1 MLKIKVIIG
10 SVREGRFGDKPAKW
24 IFEKAKAKEGL
35 DVELLDLKDY
45 PFPVFAEP
53 QPPAMLNGNYTNE
66 VAKQWAAK
74 ISEGDGFI
82 FVTPEYNHG
91 YPPSLKNAIDYIYGE
106 WVNKPVAFVG
116 YGANGGVRS
125 VEQLKQVVNSNLQ
138 LHPVPGTVNMNAPW
152 ALVNAEGVFDTSSF
166 EKPGDGMLDQLI
178 WLGEAL
184 KAARAK

>member
-1 MLKIKVIIG
+1 MLKIKIILA

-24 IFEKAKAKEGL
+24 IFEKTKSREGV

-53 QPPAMLNGNYTNE
+53 QIPAMLGGNYTNE
-66 VAKQWAAK
+66 VAKKWAVK
-74 ISEGDGFI
+74 IGEADGFI

-116 YGANGGVRS
+116 YGADGAIRS
-125 VEQLKQVVNSNLQ
+125 VEQLRQVVNSNLQ
-138 LHPVPGTVNMNAPW
+138 MYPIPAGVFMARPW
-152 ALVNAEGVFDTSSF
+152 ELLNEQGAFDTSHF
-166 EKPGDGMLDQLI
+166 EKAGDTMLDQLV
-178 WLGEAL
+178 WLGNAL
-184 KAARAK
+184 KEARK

>member
-1 MLKIKVIIG
+1 MLKIKVVLA
-10 SVREGRFGDKPAKW
+10 SVREGRFGDKPTKW
-24 IFEKAKAKEGL
+24 IFEKAKSREGF

-45 PFPVFAEP
+45 PFPVFAESEI
-53 QPPAMLNGNYTNE
+53 PAMLGGNYTNE
-66 VAKQWAAK
+66 VAKKWAEK
-74 ISEGDGFI
+74 IGEADGFI

-125 VEQLKQVVNSNLQ
+125 VEQLKQVVNSNLAM
-138 LHPVPGTVNMNAPW
+138 HPVPITINMNHPW
-152 ALVNAEGVFDTSSF
+152 NLMNDQGEFDTSSF
-166 EKPGDGMLDQLI
+166 EKPGNEMLDQLA

-184 KAARAK
+184 KAARK

>member
-1 MLKIKVIIG
+1 MLNIKVILA

-24 IFEKAKAKEGL
+24 IFEKAKANEGF

-53 QPPAMLNGNYTNE
+53 QIPATVGGNYPNE
-66 VAKQWAAK
+66 VAKKWAAK
-74 ISEGDGFI
+74 IGEADGFI

-106 WVNKPVAFVG
+106 WVNKPAAFVG
-116 YGANGGVRS
+116 YGADGGVRS
-125 VEQLKQVVNSNLQ
+125 VEQLRQVVNSNLSM
-138 LHPVPGTVNMNAPW
+138 HPVSAGVYMARPW
-152 ALVNAEGVFDTSSF
+152 EFLNDQGVFDTSHF
-166 EKPGDGMLDQLI
+166 EKAGDAMLKQLA

-184 KAARAK
+184 KAARK